1 MVTSSSKQLRLPSSP
16 AETHGSEDEW
26 SLRKRNP
33 PPVTPVCC
41 RSSSHPFRRRV
52 SSKRASVEVLLGH
65 QTCPHQF
72 RGPTSV
78 CVSSGHQLGP
88 IHKKHYFFIKTL
100 NWTLFGKYYHLFYFS
115 TINFV
120 QFQILSRHI
129 IYIAVSKI

>member
-1 MVTSSSKQLRLPSSP
+1 MVTSSSKQLGLPSSP

-33 PPVTPVCC
+33 PPVTPICR
-41 RSSSHPFRRRV
+41 RSSSHQLRR
-52 SSKRASVEVLLGH
+52 RASVEVPPGH
-65 QTCPHQF
+65 QTCPHQL

-88 IHKKHYFFIKTL
+88 IHKTHY
-100 NWTLFGKYYHLFYFS
+100 LFYQNPQLDTIWKLPHIFYFS

-120 QFQILSRHI
+120 RFQLLSRHI

>member
-1 MVTSSSKQLRLPSSP
+1 MVTSSSKQLGLPSSP
-16 AETHGSEDEW
+16 AGTHGSEDEW

-33 PPVTPVCC
+33 PPVTPICR
-41 RSSSHPFRRRV
+41 RSSSHQLRR
-52 SSKRASVEVLLGH
+52 RASVEVPPGH
-65 QTCPHQF
+65 QTCPHQLS
-72 RGPTSV
+72 GPTSV

-100 NWTLFGKYYHLFYFS
+100 NWTLFGNYYHKFYFS

-120 QFQILSRHI
+120 RFQILSRHI